1 MTSIIP
7 QLDDAA
13 KVRVEAVLSRAAED
27 IEFRELLLA
36 DPAAALAETDLTDD
50 EKAILGTGRRV
61 ALEEWGVDVRRF
73 RAFLMDN
80 GNRFYTDEDITPVG
94 E

>member
-1 MTSIIP
+1 MTSTIP

-13 KVRVEAVLSRAAED
+13 KLRVEAVLSRAAED
-27 IEFRELLLA
+27 IEFREQLLA
-36 DPAAALAETDLTDD
+36 DPGAALADTDLTDE
-50 EKAILGTGRRV
+50 EKAMLGTGRRV

-80 GNRFYTDEDITPVG
+80 GNKFYTDEDLVLG
-94 E
+94 AK